1 MMISASFVGKRLHRL
16 CTCLSFKLECLGRS
30 IWFLV
35 SSFYSLVVLRVNPFW
50 IQLCYFP
57 CLSFQGF
64 LVLKALKP
72 RTYSFRPRNL
82 DLFFTSVS
90 AATVS
95 SMSTV
100 EMEVFSNNQLLILTL
115 LMFVGGEVFT
125 SMVEL
130 HLRRSKLEKPWIAE
144 NKIDSV
150 TSINGSAPLSPGK
163 PFGQVE
169 LRVVTVPSTDK
180 YSKLETEQVHRQIE
194 GQTESLS
201 TSESLKYRSIKFL
214 GFVVMG
220 YLVVVHVVGVALV
233 SAYVALV
240 SSARDVL
247 KQKGLKLFTFSLFTT
262 VSTFASCGFVP
273 TNENMIV
280 FSSNSGLLLIIIPQ
294 VLLGNTLFPSCL
306 RFSIWTL
313 GKFFNKAES
322 NYLLMNAREIGF
334 LYLLPSL
341 HSTLL
346 VPTVLG
352 FILIQFTLLCSMDW
366 NSEGLNGLNSYQK
379 IIGAL
384 FQSVNSRHTGE
395 TIVDISI
402 LSPAILVLFVVM
414 MYLPPYTSFLPIE
427 DYEQSSPTCSGR
439 RRRKRGKIVENLI
452 FSQLSYLVIFIIL
465 ICITERKN
473 MKDDPLNF
481 TVLNIVIEV
490 ISAYGNVG
498 FTAGYSCERL
508 MKPDSSCQSK
518 WFGFSGKW
526 SDEGKIILILAM
538 FFGRLK
544 KFNMDG
550 GRAWKLL

>member
-1 MMISASFVGKRLHRL
+1 MMNSASFTGNKLHRL
-16 CTCLSFKLECLGRS
+16 CPCSSFKLECLGQS
-30 IWFLV
+30 ICFLV
-35 SSFYSLVVLRVNPFW
+35 SSFYRFVILQFNTFW
-50 IQLCYFP
+50 VQLCYFM

-64 LVLKALKP
+64 WVLKALKP
-72 RTYSFRPRNL
+72 RTPLRPRNL

-115 LMFVGGEVFT
+115 LMFVGGEIFT
-125 SMVEL
+125 STVEL
-130 HLRRSKLEKPWIAE
+130 QLWRSKLKKSLIAE
-144 NKIDSV
+144 NQVNSV
-150 TSINGSAPLSPGK
+150 SSNSSAPPNPRN
-163 PFGQVE
+163 PFGQFE
-169 LRVVTVPSTDK
+169 LREVTVPSMSNST
-180 YSKLETEQVHRQIE
+180 LETDEVQSQIE
-194 GQTESLS
+194 GRTESLS
-201 TSESLKYRSIKFL
+201 SESLKYHSIKFL

-220 YLVVVHVVGVALV
+220 YLVVVHVLGVALV
-233 SAYVALV
+233 SAYIALV

-262 VSTFASCGFVP
+262 VSTIASCGFVP

-280 FSSNSGLLLIIIPQ
+280 FSKNSGLLLIIIPQ

-313 GKFFNKAES
+313 GKFKKVES
-322 NYLLMNAREIGF
+322 NYLLTNTREIGF
-334 LYLLPSL
+334 LHLLPSL

-352 FILIQFTLLCSMDW
+352 FILIQFTLFCSMEW

-384 FQSVNSRHTGE
+384 FQSANTRHTGE

-414 MYLPPYTSFLPIE
+414 MYLPPYTSFLPIKG
-427 DYEQSSPTCSGR
+427 DEQSSEICNGGR
-439 RRRKRGKIVENLI
+439 KRRRGKIVENLI
-452 FSQLSYLVIFIIL
+452 FSQLSYLAIFIIL
-465 ICITERKN
+465 ICITERKK

-508 MKPDSSCQSK
+508 LKPDSSCQSK

-526 SDEGKIILILAM
+526 SDEGKIILIFVM

>member
-1 MMISASFVGKRLHRL
+1 MMNSASFTGNKLHRL
-16 CTCLSFKLECLGRS
+16 CTCSSFKLECLGRS
-30 IWFLV
+30 ICFLV
-35 SSFYSLVVLRVNPFW
+35 SSFCRFVILRFNTFW
-50 IQLCYFP
+50 VQLCYFL

-64 LVLKALKP
+64 WVLKALKP
-72 RTYSFRPRNL
+72 RTPLRPRNL

-115 LMFVGGEVFT
+115 LMFVGGEIFT

-130 HLRRSKLEKPWIAE
+130 QLWRSKLKKPLIAE
-144 NKIDSV
+144 NQVNSV
-150 TSINGSAPLSPGK
+150 SNNSSALPDPRN
-163 PFGQVE
+163 PFGQFE
-169 LRVVTVPSTDK
+169 LRVVTVPSMSNST
-180 YSKLETEQVHRQIE
+180 LETDEVQSQIE
-194 GQTESLS
+194 GRTKSLS
-201 TSESLKYRSIKFL
+201 SESLKYHSIKFL

-220 YLVVVHVVGVALV
+220 YLVVVHVLGVTLV
-233 SAYVALV
+233 SAYIALV

-262 VSTFASCGFVP
+262 VSTLASCGFVP

-280 FSSNSGLLLIIIPQ
+280 FSKNSGLLLIIIPQ

-313 GKFFNKAES
+313 GKFKKVES
-322 NYLLMNAREIGF
+322 NYLLTNTREIGF
-334 LYLLPSL
+334 LHLLPSL

-352 FILIQFTLLCSMDW
+352 FILIQFTLFCSMEW

-395 TIVDISI
+395 TIVDIST

-414 MYLPPYTSFLPIE
+414 MYLPPYTSFLPIKG
-427 DYEQSSPTCSGR
+427 DEQSSEICNGGR
-439 RRRKRGKIVENLI
+439 KRRRGKIVENLI
-452 FSQLSYLVIFIIL
+452 FSQLSYLAIFIIL
-465 ICITERKN
+465 ICITERKK

-508 MKPDSSCQSK
+508 LKPDSSCQSK

-526 SDEGKIILILAM
+526 SDEGKIILIFVM

>member
-1 MMISASFVGKRLHRL
+1 MKLKMMISASFVGKRLHRL

-35 SSFYSLVVLRVNPFW
+35 SSFYRLVVLRVNPFW

-72 RTYSFRPRNL
+72 RTHSFRPRNL

-262 VSTFASCGFVP
+262 VSTFASCG
-273 TNENMIV
+273 
-280 FSSNSGLLLIIIPQ
+280 
-294 VLLGNTLFPSCL
+294 PSREHL
-306 RFSIWTL
+306 VSIL
-313 GKFFNKAES
+313 PAFLHMDSGKFFNKAES

-414 MYLPPYTSFLPIE
+414 MFETY
-427 DYEQSSPTCSGR
+427 
-439 RRRKRGKIVENLI
+439 
-452 FSQLSYLVIFIIL
+452 IIA
-465 ICITERKN
+465 
-473 MKDDPLNF
+473 
-481 TVLNIVIEV
+481 
-490 ISAYGNVG
+490 S
-498 FTAGYSCERL
+498 
-508 MKPDSSCQSK
+508 
-518 WFGFSGKW
+518 
-526 SDEGKIILILAM
+526 
-538 FFGRLK
+538 
-544 KFNMDG
+544 
-550 GRAWKLL
+550 